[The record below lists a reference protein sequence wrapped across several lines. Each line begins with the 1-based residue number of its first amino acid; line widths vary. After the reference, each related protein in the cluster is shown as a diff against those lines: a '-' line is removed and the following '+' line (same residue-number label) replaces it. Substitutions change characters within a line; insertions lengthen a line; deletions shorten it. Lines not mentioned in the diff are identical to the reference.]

1 MPQPAEAFWKNASI
15 LIADDEPDMREIFSA
30 WLRSLGCTVT
40 EVADGKEALDALL
53 SGKFDAL
60 VTDVRMPRLNGIEL
74 VRRLHRSGSHTP
86 VIIFVSGFVDLP
98 LPDAYDLGV
107 EAVLSK
113 PCHRKELIGA
123 LRRSI
128 QRRHLIFEPDEGV
141 AAPNNDTIPLRLD
154 RQLPSGTCPVAVGRG
169 GISAETEHRLDPGS
183 SVGFSFASFAK
194 DEDMPTP
201 LAGWGV
207 VRWCELVSEHIR
219 AGIEFM
225 HLADESREPFA
236 KWLQKKRPSSFI
248 PKEQHG
254 RSSGASPGD

>member
-1 MPQPAEAFWKNASI
+1 MSQVAEFFWKNANI

-30 WLRSLGCTVT
+30 WLRSLGCNVT
-40 EVADGKEALDALL
+40 EVADGKEALEAL
-53 SGKFDAL
+53 SRDRFDAL
-60 VTDVRMPRLNGIEL
+60 VTDVRMPRVDGIEL
-74 VRRLHRSGSHTP
+74 VRSLHRSGSYTP

-113 PCHRKELIGA
+113 PCHRKELVGA

-128 QRRHLIFEPDEGV
+128 QRRNLIFEPGADVTAPDKGDNIQLNGEGS
-141 AAPNNDTIPLRLD
+141 AESSR
-154 RQLPSGTCPVAVGRG
+154 VAVGRG
-169 GISAETEHRLDPGS
+169 GASVEMGQWMAPGAA
-183 SVGFSFASFAK
+183 VGFSIAFGAGDEAMPAS
-194 DEDMPTP
+194 

-225 HLADESREPFA
+225 HLEDECRESFA
-236 KWLQKKRPSSFI
+236 RWLERERPASFI
-248 PKEQHG
+248 PKEHH
-254 RSSGASPGD
+254 RKSSGASP